1 MGEGYVWVVTSRGS
15 LLGIDPRTL
24 QIVHRIPMSAQ
35 QPTLLAVGAGS
46 VWTANHNGYSV
57 SQINPRTDKIVRTIP
72 LGSYSAIPC
81 GIAARHNA
89 VFVTFGETTC
99 E

>member
-1 MGEGYVWVVTSRGS
+1 
-15 LLGIDPRTL
+15 
-24 QIVHRIPMSAQ
+24 MSAQ

-46 VWTANHNGYSV
+46 VWTANQANYDV
-57 SQINPRTDKIVRTIP
+57 SKVDPSKNKIVRTIP

-81 GIAARHNA
+81 GIAATHGS

-99 E
+99 G